1 MNGNYGRTDEIMPLN
16 KAVKTFKKA
25 LAQDSKEIDRE
36 SLKAA
41 YISIAKD
48 KLKTNGLD
56 DIPVFF
62 DIREETNYGA
72 YYAVENYISLNEVF
86 INKICN
92 SDDPYQK
99 MDYMYEMLDTVFH
112 ETEHAIQYSKMES
125 GNEVSFATLLFIKE
139 RILEKFY
146 PGFYTQNY
154 STSIMEIYARIAGS
168 RNSAKFLNAIF
179 RVNGS
184 KSFIKYDY
192 FSRPIRDQ
200 IKVLM
205 DDSLVKEI
213 DGERVNILKEFDE
226 LMKNI
231 FPFYRKNL
239 ISMYPLLELEYY
251 PNGTKV
257 EPIEMVE
264 QVIDILQNPL
274 VPENIHEKSQVYAYL
289 GSYIKTY
296 DMSMEQMNE
305 LFQYKTDDKILDMII
320 KTSLQQKRKELLE
333 KSSSMEETNLM
344 Q

>member
-62 DIREETNYGA
+62 DIREETDYGV
-72 YYAVENYISLNEVF
+72 YYVAESCISLNEVF

-99 MDYMYEMLDTVFH
+99 KYYMYEMLNTVFH
-112 ETEHAIQYSKMES
+112 ETEHAIQYSEMES
-125 GNEVSFATLLFIKE
+125 GNEVSFTTLLFIKE
-139 RILEKFY
+139 RILGKFY
-146 PGFYTQNY
+146 PEFYTQNY
-154 STSIMEIYARIAGS
+154 LTSIIEIYARIAGS
-168 RNSAKFLNAIF
+168 RDSAKFLDAIF
-179 RVNGS
+179 GVNGS
-184 KSFIKYDY
+184 KNFIRYDY

-213 DGERVNILKEFDE
+213 DGERVNILKKFDE
-226 LMKNI
+226 LMKNLSS
-231 FPFYRKNL
+231 FYRKNL

-257 EPIEMVE
+257 EPIETVE
-264 QVIDILQNPL
+264 QVIDILQNPI

-333 KSSSMEETNLM
+333 KSSSAEDLNLI
-344 Q
+344 

>member
-1 MNGNYGRTDEIMPLN
+1 MNYGRTDEIMPLN

-62 DIREETNYGA
+62 DIREETNYGS
-72 YYAVENYISLNEVF
+72 YYVAERCISLNEVF

-92 SDDPYQK
+92 SDDSHLKQY
-99 MDYMYEMLDTVFH
+99 YIYEMLNTVFH

-125 GNEVSFATLLFIKE
+125 GNEVSFATLFFIKE

-146 PGFYTQNY
+146 PEFYTQNY

-168 RNSAKFLNAIF
+168 RDSAKFLNAIF
-179 RVNGS
+179 GVNGS

-213 DGERVNILKEFDE
+213 DGERVNILEEFDF
-226 LMKNI
+226 LMLFGKIDILSAFNK
-231 FPFYRKNL
+231 F
-239 ISMYPLLELEYY
+239 PLLQLEYNI
-251 PNGTKV
+251 NGTKK
-257 EPIEMVE
+257 EPTEMVKKAFMMLNGYK
-264 QVIDILQNPL
+264 DIPR
-274 VPENIHEKSQVYAYL
+274 KSQVYAYII
-289 GSYIKTY
+289 SYIRTY
-296 DMSMEQMNE
+296 NMSMNQINE
-305 LFQYKTDDKILDMII
+305 LSEYKTGDKILDTFI
-320 KTSLQQKRKELLE
+320 KNISEEKKKELLE
-333 KSSSMEETNLM
+333 KSSSMEDFNLI
-344 Q
+344 